1 MELSLVRLG
10 IHTERAKSSRHCIAL
25 LDSRGIESSALAA
38 KSSCAETQPWSSGC
52 GCRLKE
58 WHFGAVE

>member
-38 KSSCAETQPWSSGC
+38 KSSCAETQPWSSGSAC
-52 GCRLKE
+52 KPKVWLS
-58 WHFGAVE
+58 ADAA